1 MKIKNK
7 TKFNKAIKQTVKL
20 FLNQKN
26 GKFYQIKLTKEAII
40 LNRAINIK

>member
-1 MKIKNK
+1 MISLCLKINKLSMKIKNK

-26 GKFYQIKLTKEAII
+26 GKFY
-40 LNRAINIK
+40 

>member
-1 MKIKNK
+1 MISLCLKINKLSMKIKKK

-26 GKFYQIKLTKEAII
+26 GKFY
-40 LNRAINIK
+40 